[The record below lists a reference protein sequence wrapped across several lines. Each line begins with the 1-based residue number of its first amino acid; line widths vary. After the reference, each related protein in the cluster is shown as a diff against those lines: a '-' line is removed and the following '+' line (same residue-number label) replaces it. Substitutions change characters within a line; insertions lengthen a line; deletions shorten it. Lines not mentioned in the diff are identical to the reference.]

1 MEKHRKIKMLF
12 IIVSSAIVMAGV
24 GTYMFL
30 KQPSF
35 GKLPEGKRL
44 ERIERSPN
52 YRKGVFW
59 NQIATPMMTGEK
71 NRWQV
76 MWDFIFGDR
85 KNLCPQDSIPVIHT
99 DLKRLPKEQNL
110 MVWFGHSSYMIQI
123 DGKRILV
130 DPVFCKASPVSF
142 INKPFSG
149 TDIYR
154 PEDMPEIDLLIIT
167 HDHWDHLDYETV
179 TALQEKVAKVVCP
192 LGIGEDFEYWG
203 YDSDKLIELDWSE
216 HTILDNIDV
225 HCLPARHFS
234 GRGLA
239 SNKTLWASYMI
250 ESPSTTIFIGGD
262 GGYGPHFKEIGESF
276 TNIDWAILENGQYNN
291 DWKYIHTMPSQL
303 EQVAKDLK
311 AENVVTVHHSKYALS
326 NHPWNEPIKTAE
338 ALKGKGL
345 TNVAIP
351 KIGEVLQLKGST
363 QNKQEQNDSINNAE
377 TKEVPQTKK

>member
-1 MEKHRKIKMLF
+1 
-12 IIVSSAIVMAGV
+12 
-24 GTYMFL
+24 
-30 KQPSF
+30 
-35 GKLPEGKRL
+35 
-44 ERIERSPN
+44 
-52 YRKGVFW
+52 
-59 NQIATPMMTGEK
+59 MMTGEK

-85 KNLCPQDSIPVIHT
+85 KNLRPQDSIPVIHT

-291 DWKYIHTMPSQL
+291 DWKNVAMQANANPLYVL
-303 EQVAKDLK
+303 EELSSEGK
-311 AENVVTVHHSKYALS
+311 ESRFTELS
-326 NHPWNEPIKTAE
+326 NWIYDHVDRSKLKVADQREFQSLLVVCYINIMVTAIE
-338 ALKGKGL
+338 LCMRPGQEEELLKMHNIRMRFLQEG
-345 TNVAIP
+345 
-351 KIGEVLQLKGST
+351 VL
-363 QNKQEQNDSINNAE
+363 NHE
-377 TKEVPQTKK
+377 

>member
-85 KNLCPQDSIPVIHT
+85 KNLRPQDSISVIHT
-99 DLKRLPKEQNL
+99 DLKRLLKEQNL

-179 TALQEKVAKVVCP
+179 TALQEKVTKVVCP

-203 YDSDKLIELDWSE
+203 YNSDKLIELDWSE

-262 GGYGPHFKEIGESF
+262 GGYGPHFKEIGKSF

-311 AENVVTVHHSKYALS
+311 AENVVTVHHSK
-326 NHPWNEPIKTAE
+326 
-338 ALKGKGL
+338 
-345 TNVAIP
+345 
-351 KIGEVLQLKGST
+351 
-363 QNKQEQNDSINNAE
+363 
-377 TKEVPQTKK
+377 

>member
-1 MEKHRKIKMLF
+1 M
-12 IIVSSAIVMAGV
+12 
-24 GTYMFL
+24 
-30 KQPSF
+30 
-35 GKLPEGKRL
+35 
-44 ERIERSPN
+44 
-52 YRKGVFW
+52 
-59 NQIATPMMTGEK
+59 
-71 NRWQV
+71 
-76 MWDFIFGDR
+76 
-85 KNLCPQDSIPVIHT
+85 
-99 DLKRLPKEQNL
+99 
-110 MVWFGHSSYMIQI
+110 
-123 DGKRILV
+123 

-142 INKPFSG
+142 INKPFAG
-149 TDIYR
+149 TDVYS

-250 ESPSTTIFIGGD
+250 ESSSTTIFIGGD

-363 QNKQEQNDSINNAE
+363 QNKQEQNDSTNNAE
-377 TKEVPQTKK
+377 TKEAPQTKK